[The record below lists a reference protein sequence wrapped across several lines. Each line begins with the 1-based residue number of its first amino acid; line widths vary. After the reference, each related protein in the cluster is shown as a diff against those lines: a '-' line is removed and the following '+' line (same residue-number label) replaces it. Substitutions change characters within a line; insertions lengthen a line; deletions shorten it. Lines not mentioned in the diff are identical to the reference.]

1 MAVEA
6 IIYLVGF
13 LLFIAVSSPIWG
25 FNYEKIRP
33 IGRKSYILRVL
44 TMMVVAIVLAFFEE
58 PGNDELT
65 IVLRLA
71 LIPLSFIIVYSTVQ
85 RTKDAGVS
93 KHWTW
98 TVFLP
103 LVSIVPAIVFM
114 VLRTKAKA
122 EMQAETAS

>member
-1 MAVEA
+1 MAIEA
-6 IIYLVGF
+6 GIYFVSF

-25 FNYEKIRP
+25 FNYEKMRP

-44 TMMVVAIVLAFFEE
+44 AMFAVATVLALFEE
-58 PGNDELT
+58 PGNDELV

-71 LIPLSFIIVYSTVQ
+71 LIPIAFIIIYSTVQ

-98 TVFLP
+98 TGFLP
-103 LVSIVPAIVFM
+103 LVSIIPVIVFM
-114 VLRTKAKA
+114 ILPTKAREA
-122 EMQAETAS
+122 